1 MRSNISVG
9 GRGNCALPAPNI
21 SPRPQASS
29 CSWVK
34 LDRLVKA
41 LVSSE
46 NTGAMRAAII
56 LGAGHKYK
64 GFLAPAD
71 AATRS
76 PDLPLA
82 LQGAQA
88 SVAAEAP
95 VATTYSHGRVEHGGV
110 SRPQAAQFSNTIA
123 SAAMPSARPVNPSPS
138 VLVALMLTWPCDKPR
153 SAAILF
159 TIEGICGAIFGAC
172 AMIVASI
179 LRMR

>member
-56 LGAGHKYK
+56 LGAGYKYK

-82 LQGAQA
+82 LPGAQA

-110 SRPQAAQFSNTIA
+110 SRLRPPN
-123 SAAMPSARPVNPSPS
+123 SATLSPRRQC
-138 VLVALMLTWPCDKPR
+138 LRRGRRIPAPR
-153 SAAILF
+153 CS
-159 TIEGICGAIFGAC
+159 
-172 AMIVASI
+172 SP
-179 LRMR
+179 